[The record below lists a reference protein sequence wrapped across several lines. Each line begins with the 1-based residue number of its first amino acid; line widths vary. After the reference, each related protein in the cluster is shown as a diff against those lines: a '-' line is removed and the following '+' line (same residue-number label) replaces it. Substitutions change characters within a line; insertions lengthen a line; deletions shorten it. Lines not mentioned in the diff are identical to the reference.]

1 MTAPSTREDRD
12 WNERIYTFAR
22 SLAESLIQLKESVDK
37 EAAHLNESREPS
49 YPFPRD
55 PDIGLYYI
63 ESAAQEAEWFEMI
76 GLAVAVQE
84 SITRRDSI
92 SLEVWAEHEAKQ
104 SAANREKRQ
113 AAKRRRLE
121 RAAAQSPEAGSAGGA
136 APSSAAP

>member
-1 MTAPSTREDRD
+1 MTDSSTRKERD
-12 WNERIYTFAR
+12 WSERIYAFTC
-22 SLAESLIQLKESVDK
+22 SLVESLIELKESVDE

-55 PDIGLYYI
+55 PAIGLYQI
-63 ESAAQEAEWFEMI
+63 ESAAKEAEWFEMI

-104 SAANREKRQ
+104 SAANREKRE

-121 RAAAQSPEAGSAGGA
+121 RAAAQPPEAGSAGGTT
-136 APSSAAP
+136 PSSAAP